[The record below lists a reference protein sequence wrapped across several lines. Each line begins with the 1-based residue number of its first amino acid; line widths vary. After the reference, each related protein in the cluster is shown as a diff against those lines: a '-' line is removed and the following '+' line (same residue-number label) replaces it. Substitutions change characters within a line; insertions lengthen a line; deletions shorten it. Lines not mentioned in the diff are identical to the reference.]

1 MKVAYHANKKG
12 VKVLVNIDKLKGK
25 IREKRFTIG
34 SLAAA
39 IGINPATLYRK
50 FENGGVSFT
59 IGEVTAIAKAL
70 SLTYEEINEIFFAK
84 LVV

>member
-1 MKVAYHANKKG
+1 M
-12 VKVLVNIDKLKGK
+12 VNIDKLKGK

-34 SLAAA
+34 SLAVA

-84 LVV
+84 LVA